1 MTVYFLE
8 WNANYEK
15 IMMHNLS
22 ELGVKEKNNVMKHFA
37 KKNLKLKKLG
47 ISNRFF
53 VQLHYFIKL
62 RHITSDD
69 LIVCNGFSALGF
81 LDLVKTIK
89 CKKILII
96 RDTITH
102 LENAMRDKKKWLLPQ
117 EHYVDKV
124 KPFFDKIYSFDPTD
138 CKKHD
143 LNYLEQFLPFTLLD
157 IKRKQS
163 LAKNK
168 KSKICF
174 FIGEYREERESYLR
188 KIYAHLKST
197 DLKAN
202 FYLYD
207 KYKKSDNYPPFC
219 KNTLLSYNENIEKV
233 IESDVLIEINHLG
246 QDGPTLRTI
255 EALAFNKKI
264 ITNNTKI
271 LNYEFYSPDRF
282 FILGHDSFDNMLVF
296 LKRDT
301 SPIADEIIEK
311 YTADSMLRTICFDMK
326 YELPL
331 HTSEIDK
338 LAE

>member
-174 FIGEYREERESYLR
+174 FIGEY
-188 KIYAHLKST
+188 
-197 DLKAN
+197 
-202 FYLYD
+202 
-207 KYKKSDNYPPFC
+207 
-219 KNTLLSYNENIEKV
+219 
-233 IESDVLIEINHLG
+233 
-246 QDGPTLRTI
+246 
-255 EALAFNKKI
+255 
-264 ITNNTKI
+264 
-271 LNYEFYSPDRF
+271 
-282 FILGHDSFDNMLVF
+282 
-296 LKRDT
+296 
-301 SPIADEIIEK
+301 
-311 YTADSMLRTICFDMK
+311 
-326 YELPL
+326 
-331 HTSEIDK
+331 
-338 LAE
+338 